1 MHQFLQAEYLTKM
14 GMTKLMP
21 PATQPHCKPTFIS
34 SKPQQLVTRTTGMP
48 IPAPA
53 PAAPQHQHPPASPP
67 SWCGVSPFLA
77 APQMLSA
84 TASPVVVRL
93 KRDQHQAITL
103 CPSATLQTRFGNFPH
118 ASFIGLPPGSQ
129 VRASESFPTQRE
141 QRKRKRQ
148 SAVAAAAAAGA
159 AAGAAA
165 DAGAEAATDIV
176 TPGTTTE
183 SEPGTAVT
191 VTATGS
197 TAASSGFVHVLAP
210 TPELWTASLPHRTQ
224 VVYTPDSSYILHR
237 LGVVP
242 GTQIIEAGA
251 GSGSFTHAAGRAVYN
266 GYPDGR
272 DGLGLSP
279 GGVALGAGEAQAKKG
294 KVWSF
299 EFHEERAGK
308 LRQEIAHHGLDPL
321 VTVTHKDVC
330 ADGFL
335 VPPLA
340 NAAAGVGADAEP
352 ASPCATAVFLDL
364 PAPWLALRH
373 LSRCAPS
380 ALDPLAET
388 RICTFS
394 PCIEQVTRT
403 CAAMRAQGWVD
414 IATVELAHQHVE
426 VRRQLP
432 RGYDEGAGPRN
443 IAEALARLKGVN
455 EFRELRRDIQA
466 SLSAGQPASFA
477 ELGFAA
483 AASNGAVGSN
493 GGGGGGNGGGG
504 RGRRQPETA
513 GAGRLLTRNE
523 PELKTHTSFLT
534 FATLPRQWTADQE
547 EVAAQWVRERDS
559 QGPAATP
566 RVVGEKAKR
575 WKGEAA
581 ESKTA
586 RKKRE
591 RAEREA
597 AKGQHRDGGEGVAA
611 DLAVQQ
617 EQGPGQRQGKGE
629 QEQEQGQEQEEK
641 EQEQGQQSA
650 DMDID

>member
-1 MHQFLQAEYLTKM
+1 MSL
-14 GMTKLMP
+14 
-21 PATQPHCKPTFIS
+21 
-34 SKPQQLVTRTTGMP
+34 
-48 IPAPA
+48 PAPA
-53 PAAPQHQHPPASPP
+53 PTAPQHQHPPASPP
-67 SWCGVSPFLA
+67 SRCGVSPFLA
-77 APQMLSA
+77 APQTLSA
-84 TASPVVVRL
+84 TASPVVVHL

-103 CPSATLQTRFGNFPH
+103 CPPATLQTRFGNFPH
-118 ASFIGLPPGSQ
+118 TSFVGLPPGSQ

-148 SAVAAAAAAGA
+148 SAVAAAAADA
-159 AAGAAA
+159 AAA
-165 DAGAEAATDIV
+165 DAATEAATDIA

-183 SEPGTAVT
+183 SEPAAAVT
-191 VTATGS
+191 VTAAGS

-251 GSGSFTHAAGRAVYN
+251 GSGSFTHAAARAVYN

-272 DGLGLSP
+272 DGLGLGL
-279 GGVALGAGEAQAKKG
+279 GGVALGAGQAQAKKG
-294 KVWSF
+294 KVWGF

-308 LRQEIAHHGLDPL
+308 LRQEIAHHRLDPL
-321 VTVTHKDVC
+321 VAVTHKDVC

-335 VPPLA
+335 VPPP
-340 NAAAGVGADAEP
+340 AGATAGTGAD

-380 ALDPLAET
+380 ALDPLAEA

-466 SLSAGQPASFA
+466 SLSAGQTASFA
-477 ELGFAA
+477 GLGFAA
-483 AASNGAVGSN
+483 AASNGGVSSN
-493 GGGGGGNGGGG
+493 GGVGGGSGGGG

-547 EVAAQWVRERDS
+547 EAAAQWVRERDS
-559 QGPAATP
+559 KGPAATP
-566 RVVGEKAKR
+566 CVVGEKSKR

-591 RAEREA
+591 RAERKA

-611 DLAVQQ
+611 DLAMQQ
-617 EQGPGQRQGKGE
+617 EQGQGQGQQGEGQ
-629 QEQEQGQEQEEK
+629 QEQEQQEEQEQEEK
-641 EQEQGQQSA
+641 EQRQGQQSV
-650 DMDID
+650 DMDTD